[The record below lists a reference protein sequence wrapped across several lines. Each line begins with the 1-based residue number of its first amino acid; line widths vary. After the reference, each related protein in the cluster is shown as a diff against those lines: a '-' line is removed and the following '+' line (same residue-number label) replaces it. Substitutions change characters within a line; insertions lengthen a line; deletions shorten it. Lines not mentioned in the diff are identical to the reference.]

1 MIENKVEKRIVESA
15 LARFMEFGFSKVTM
29 DEIASDA
36 GMSKKTVYK
45 FFPGKETLL
54 TAVVHINLR
63 RVEKAVHEIAA
74 SEKPIEE
81 KLVEIFA
88 LAGNTI
94 KKLSRPFMTDIQK
107 YVPSLW
113 KEIEIFRRERIFSQL
128 LQMFKQAKEQGAFR
142 KDVDPDLFYMIMI
155 ATIQGIMNPQFLSQQ
170 SFSAEEAFRGIF
182 RIMYEGALTDEARKK
197 FKLDN
202 VNFPSQEP

>member
-1 MIENKVEKRIVESA
+1 MIENKDEKRIVESA
-15 LARFMEFGFSKVTM
+15 LTRFTEFGFSKVTM
-29 DEIASDA
+29 DEIASDT

-45 FFPGKETLL
+45 FFPSKETLL

-63 RVEKAVHEIAA
+63 RVEKAVHEIVI

-81 KLVEIFA
+81 RLVELFA
-88 LAGNTI
+88 LVGKTI
-94 KKLSRPFMTDIQK
+94 RKLSRPFMADIQK
-107 YVPSLW
+107 FLPSLW
-113 KEIEIFRRERIFSQL
+113 KEIDIFRRERILSQL
-128 LQMFKQAKEQGAFR
+128 LQMFKQAKKEGVFR
-142 KDVDPDLFYMIMI
+142 EDVDPDLFYMIMM

-182 RIMYEGALTDEARKK
+182 RIMYEGVLTDEARKK

-202 VNFPSQEP
+202 VNFPSQES